1 MNAEPAN
8 WAPHTAHALELVRE
22 ISPAAGQRI
31 SLHVWSTATRHATL
45 DADHDDVARHHHE
58 DDDHDDVGGDRRQTE
73 RASVRP

>member
-45 DADHDDVARHHHE
+45 DADHDDVARRSE
-58 DDDHDDVGGDRRQTE
+58 AVRQIKCE
-73 RASVRP
+73 LFEPI